1 MPPRRS
7 RKRSGTSS
15 RPGLPKLPPLYIDES
30 LSQIYLPTE
39 LRSAGLEV
47 IVRADRFK
55 AGVTDQE
62 WLAEAGRRGWI
73 VLTKDQAIRH
83 RSNEL
88 GALVNSRVRAFV
100 LAAGEMTGPNQAA
113 LFRRVVP
120 RIRQFVAELLPP
132 FIVRLSADG
141 SRRSASRSPRRMV
154 TRCRPS

>member
-1 MPPRRS
+1 M
-7 RKRSGTSS
+7 
-15 RPGLPKLPPLYIDES
+15 
-30 LSQIYLPTE
+30 
-39 LRSAGLEV
+39 
-47 IVRADRFK
+47 RADRFK

-62 WLAEAGRRGWI
+62 WLAEAGRHGWI

-113 LFRRVVP
+113 LFRRVLP

-141 SRRSASRSPRRMV
+141 SCEVLYPRRQG
-154 TRCRPS
+154 